1 MQEAFQQQ
9 LRANVG
15 ESRYATW
22 FEGVVQIR
30 ESQGSIA
37 LVTKTPF
44 ERDRIRKQF
53 GAEIRQTSNEVLG
66 KEASVSIAA
75 DESIQGPTR
84 QQVETPQPESVNRA
98 PQNTQPKQPA
108 TDPFAQWV
116 EGPSNAEAS
125 NIARRL
131 AVGDPALGQSLCG
144 GPILLWGAP
153 GTGKTQL
160 LRAIANRS
168 KQHNR
173 RPRVRLLTAEQFLV
187 GFVEAV
193 RGSGLPSFRQKNRGV
208 DLLLIDDA
216 QLLLGKQ
223 RTIEELQ
230 QTIDALAADGAQ
242 VVLASDRSPAELIG
256 FGPELASRLSGGLAV
271 QLEHPSVAERAKLI
285 QLAAKKRSLSLDG
298 ETVNTLASQLTGGAR
313 EISGALNRMTLLH
326 ETFDQPMDAALAER
340 TAADFNRLNAPPVKL
355 PDIQN
360 AVCKVF
366 GIDAASLKSSKR
378 SKSVTEPR
386 MLAMWLSRK
395 MTGSAW
401 SEIADYFNR
410 SSHSTVI
417 SAHRRVEKLLANP
430 QPAQLSSLSG
440 GNLSDTIRRV
450 EAVLRTA

>member
-22 FEGVVQIR
+22 FEGVVEVR
-30 ESQGSIA
+30 EKDGSIC

-53 GAEIRQTSNEVLG
+53 ASEIRQTASEVLPAG
-66 KEASVSIAA
+66 TSVSVVFDDTLEISKPDSSMA
-75 DESIQGPTR
+75 
-84 QQVETPQPESVNRA
+84 VPESQDQKLSG
-98 PQNTQPKQPA
+98 PPKQKIRVQ
-108 TDPFAQWV
+108 DPFADWV
-116 EGPSNAEAS
+116 EGPSNAQATAV
-125 NIARRL
+125 ARRL
-131 AVGDPALGQSLCG
+131 AVGDPTLSHSLCG
-144 GPILLWGAP
+144 GPILLWGSA
-153 GTGKTQL
+153 GTGKTKL
-160 LRAIANRS
+160 LHAITAYS

-173 RPRVRLLTAEQFLV
+173 RRRIRLLTAEQFLV
-187 GFVEAV
+187 GFIEAV

-216 QLLLGKQ
+216 QLLMGKL
-223 RTIEELQ
+223 RTVEELQ

-242 VVLASDRSPAELIG
+242 IVLASDRSPAELSS
-256 FGPELASRLSGGLAV
+256 FGPEISSRLSGGISI
-271 QLEHPSVAERAKLI
+271 QLEQPTIAERSKLI
-285 QLAAKKRSLSLDG
+285 QLAAKQRNLILCD
-298 ETVNTLASQLTGGAR
+298 ETIHTLASQLTGGAR
-313 EISGALNRMTLLH
+313 EISGALNRMTLMH
-326 ETFDQPMDAALAER
+326 ETFDQPMDAILAER

-378 SKSVTEPR
+378 SKSITEPR

-410 SSHSTVI
+410 RSHSTVI

-430 QPAQLSSLSG
+430 HPAQLSSLSD
-440 GNLSDTIRRV
+440 GNLNDTIRRV